1 MGGRDREGGSRG
13 TCDTAVVPK
22 LAFVT
27 VGLPAR
33 GKTFIARKV
42 ARYLSWLGHKTRV
55 FNVGAYRRERLGSR
69 HPHGFFDPDNEAG
82 NVARLEMATAALE
95 DMLGWMQDPSA
106 EVGIYDA
113 TNTTRERREAVRQSC
128 VARGHQVVFIE
139 SICNDPAIVEANIRD
154 NKLRSPD
161 YAGIATEEALDDFR
175 LRIAHYDRVYEPV
188 GDDEGSYIKII
199 DVGRTVVAHGIEGY
213 LPARLVFFLVNFH
226 IRPRSIWLT
235 RHGES
240 EYNVAGR
247 IGGDAPLSARGV
259 AYAEALAR
267 RLPDEIG
274 GAADAAPVVWTST
287 LRRTIETASRL
298 GFSYTPWRALDE
310 IDAGDC
316 DGLTYAEIAERM
328 PSEFAARAAD
338 KFRYRYPRGES
349 YQDVIQRVEQVIFEL
364 ERQRGPVVIIGHQ
377 AVLRALY
384 AYIVDE
390 PPEACPRLAMPLHT
404 LIRLTPTAY
413 GCEERRMELGPPR

>member
-1 MGGRDREGGSRG
+1 M
-13 TCDTAVVPK
+13 AK

-42 ARYLSWLGHKTRV
+42 ARYLSWLGHKTCV

-69 HPHGFFDPDNEAG
+69 HPHSFFDPDNEAG
-82 NVARLEMATAALE
+82 QSARLEMATSALD
-95 DMLGWMQDPSA
+95 DMLRWMQDDSA

-113 TNTTRERREAVRQSC
+113 TNTTRERRDVVRERC
-128 VARGHQVVFIE
+128 LAAGHQVVFIE
-139 SICNDPAIVEANIRD
+139 SICNDPEILEANIRE

-161 YAGIATEEALDDFR
+161 YAGSAPDEAIEDFR
-175 LRIAHYDRVYEPV
+175 MRIAHYERVYEPV

-199 DVGRTVVAHGIEGY
+199 DVGRTVVAHRIEGY

-247 IGGDAPLSARGV
+247 IGGDAALSARGI
-259 AYAEALAR
+259 AYAEALAAR
-267 RLPDEIG
+267 IPKEIRG
-274 GAADAAPVVWTST
+274 ADAPPVVWTST

-298 GFSYTPWRALDE
+298 GLPFRSWRALDE

-316 DGLTYAEIAERM
+316 DGMTYAEIAEKM
-328 PSEFAARAAD
+328 PAEFASRAAD

-349 YQDVIQRVEQVIFEL
+349 YQDVIQRLEPVIFEL
-364 ERQRGPVVIIGHQ
+364 ERERGPVIIIGHQ

-390 PPEACPRLAMPLHT
+390 PPEACPRIAMPLHN

-413 GCEERRMELGPPR
+413 GCEERRMELGEPR

>member
-1 MGGRDREGGSRG
+1 MD
-13 TCDTAVVPK
+13 K
-22 LAFVT
+22 LAIVT

-42 ARYLSWLGHKTRV
+42 ARYLSWLGHKTHV

-69 HPHGFFDPDNEAG
+69 HPHPFFDPDNEAG
-82 NVARLEMATAALE
+82 NAARLEMATAALE
-95 DMLGWMQDPSA
+95 DMLGWMQDPAA

-113 TNTTRERREAVRQSC
+113 TNTTRERRDAVRERC
-128 VARGHQVVFIE
+128 VAAGHQVVFIE
-139 SICNDPAIVEANIRD
+139 SICNDPAIVEANIRE

-161 YAGIATEEALDDFR
+161 YAGMPMEEAVDDFR
-175 LRIAHYDRVYEPV
+175 MRIAHYNRVYEPV

-247 IGGDAPLSARGV
+247 IGGDASLSARGI
-259 AYAEALAR
+259 AYAELLAAK
-267 RLPDEIG
+267 LPEEIPEG
-274 GAADAAPVVWTST
+274 LPPVVWTST

-298 GFSYTPWRALDE
+298 RLPFRSWRALDE

-316 DGLTYAEIAERM
+316 DGMTYAEIEGRM
-328 PSEFAARAAD
+328 PAEFEARAVD

-349 YQDVIQRVEQVIFEL
+349 YQDVIQRVEPVIFEL
-364 ERQRGPVVIIGHQ
+364 ERERGPVVIIGHQ

-390 PPEACPRLAMPLHT
+390 PPDACPRLAMPLHT
-404 LIRLTPTAY
+404 LIQLTPTAY
-413 GCEERRMELGPPR
+413 GCEERRLELGPPRG